1 MPNIKSAKKR
11 LKQSLKRRDR
21 NRTTKAAMRTSVK
34 KAEKGVE
41 AGAADAAAAV
51 KAACI
56 SLDKTAQKGV
66 IHKNTASRK
75 KSRLMKKLNTT
86 AKTAKA

>member
-34 KAEKGVE
+34 KAEKGIETGGAVLQSLQ
-41 AGAADAAAAV
+41 AGGQAV
-51 KAACI
+51 HVCLQGI
-56 SLDKTAQKGV
+56 QGRRTPGIQ
-66 IHKNTASRK
+66 
-75 KSRLMKKLNTT
+75 RLLILQTYQRQ
-86 AKTAKA
+86 AFLGHDG